1 MCAHRAWPRS
11 APTETSSGAQRTV
24 TMPRTFRSSGQSPA
38 ARTARYPKVPWSN
51 IAKMRDLIGH
61 HYYRRDPQII
71 LATIREPLTQLRAA
85 CKEIVPVASDQT
97 DTKP

>member
-1 MCAHRAWPRS
+1 
-11 APTETSSGAQRTV
+11 
-24 TMPRTFRSSGQSPA
+24 MPRTFRSSGQSPA

-85 CKEIVPVASDQT
+85 SEQIAAVTSDQA
-97 DTKP
+97 DTAPTRKYNNSVACRVSAQLGAR